1 MGQRRAREVQGRF
14 THYSLDTPLFCPQSA
29 AVRIGL
35 IFNPTA
41 QGDKAR
47 FLQQQLDGIRG
58 ECVLMPTEG
67 PGHAEVLAEEAV
79 ADGCEVVVAAGGDGT
94 IQEVS
99 NGLVRHPRGLK
110 HAALAVLPLGTV
122 NVLARELRI
131 PLDFDSAWRVIQ
143 QGVTSRVDL
152 PWIDFQVHGQAQ
164 RRCFPALAGAG
175 MDARACELVQW
186 ETKKMSG
193 QFAYLLAGLQTL
205 REDLPTF
212 TVQTPEK
219 TVPSADLVMFGN
231 GHMYGGPFDV
241 FPHASLVDGKLDAI
255 VVERVAAWR
264 FPEYTR
270 AILTGNLPGLEGVHY
285 LQSAEF
291 ELIPLENRR
300 VPVQLDGDTM
310 GELPGKITV
319 EPLALRMVL
328 PSKE

>member
-1 MGQRRAREVQGRF
+1 M
-14 THYSLDTPLFCPQSA
+14 LCPQA
-29 AVRIGL
+29 AGVRIGL

-47 FLQQQLDGIRG
+47 FLQQQLDQIRD

-67 PGHAEVLAEEAV
+67 PGHAEVLAEKAV

-99 NGLVRHPRGLK
+99 NGLVRHPEGLEK
-110 HAALAVLPLGTV
+110 TALAVLPLGTV
-122 NVLARELRI
+122 NVLARELCI

-143 QGVTSRVDL
+143 QGVKSRVDL
-152 PWIDFQVHGQAQ
+152 PWIDFQKDGQVQ

-193 QFAYLLAGLQTL
+193 QFAYLVAGLETL

-212 TVQTPEK
+212 TVHTPEK

-231 GHMYGGPFDV
+231 GHMYGGSFDI

-255 VVERVAAWR
+255 VVEHVAAWR
-264 FPEYTR
+264 FPEYTQ
-270 AILTGNLPGLEGVHY
+270 AILTGNLPDLEGVHY
-285 LQSAEF
+285 LQSSEF
-291 ELIPLENRR
+291 ELMPHENRR
-300 VPVQLDGDTM
+300 VPVQLDGDAM

-319 EPLALRMVL
+319 ETKALRIVV
-328 PSKE
+328 PTRE

>member
-1 MGQRRAREVQGRF
+1 M
-14 THYSLDTPLFCPQSA
+14 LCPQA
-29 AVRIGL
+29 VGVRIGL

-47 FLQQQLDGIRG
+47 FLQQQLDQIRD

-67 PGHAEVLAEEAV
+67 PGHAEVLAEKAV

-99 NGLVRHPRGLK
+99 NGLVRHPEGLEK
-110 HAALAVLPLGTV
+110 TALAVLPLGTV
-122 NVLARELRI
+122 NVLARELCI

-143 QGVTSRVDL
+143 QGVKSRVDL
-152 PWIDFQVHGQAQ
+152 PWIDFQKDGQVQ

-193 QFAYLLAGLQTL
+193 QFAYLVAGLETL

-212 TVQTPEK
+212 TVHTPEK

-231 GHMYGGPFDV
+231 GHMYGGSFDI

-255 VVERVAAWR
+255 VVEHVAAWR
-264 FPEYTR
+264 FPEYTQ
-270 AILTGNLPGLEGVHY
+270 AILTGNLPDLEGVHY
-285 LQSAEF
+285 LQSSEF
-291 ELIPLENRR
+291 ELMPHENRR
-300 VPVQLDGDTM
+300 VPVQLDGDAM

-319 EPLALRMVL
+319 ETKALRIVV
-328 PSKE
+328 PTRE

>member
-1 MGQRRAREVQGRF
+1 M
-14 THYSLDTPLFCPQSA
+14 
-29 AVRIGL
+29 RIGL

-47 FLQQQLDGIRG
+47 HLREQLAEIEDQ
-58 ECVLMPTEG
+58 CVLMPTEG
-67 PGHAEVLAEEAV
+67 PGHAEVLAEQAV
-79 ADGCEVVVAAGGDGT
+79 ADGFEVLVAAGGDGT

-99 NGLVRHPRGLK
+99 NGLVRHPDGLTK
-110 HAALAVLPLGTV
+110 TALAVLPLGTV

-131 PLDFDSAWRVIQ
+131 PLDFESAWRVIQ
-143 QGVTSRVDL
+143 QGITSRVDL
-152 PWIDFQVHGQAQ
+152 PWIEFQIEGKMS

-175 MDARACELVQW
+175 MDARACELVKW

-205 REDLPTF
+205 REELPTF

-219 TVPSADLVMFGN
+219 SVASADLVMFGN
-231 GHMYGGPFDV
+231 GHMYGGAFDV
-241 FPHASLVDGKLDAI
+241 FPHASLVDGRLDAI

-264 FPEYTR
+264 FPEYTQ
-270 AILTGNLPGLEGVHY
+270 AILTGNLPYLEGVHY
-285 LQSAEF
+285 LQSSEF
-291 ELIPLENRR
+291 ELIPHKNAR

-319 EPLALRMVL
+319 EPQALRIVL
-328 PSKE
+328 PAKD

>member
-1 MGQRRAREVQGRF
+1 ML
-14 THYSLDTPLFCPQSA
+14 YPQA
-29 AVRIGL
+29 AGVRIGL

-47 FLQQQLDGIRG
+47 FLQQQLDQIRD

-67 PGHAEVLAEEAV
+67 PGHAEVLAEKAV

-99 NGLVRHPRGLK
+99 NGLVRHPEGLEK
-110 HAALAVLPLGTV
+110 TALAVLPLGTV
-122 NVLARELRI
+122 NVLARELCI
-131 PLDFDSAWRVIQ
+131 PLDFDSAWRVIK
-143 QGVTSRVDL
+143 QGVKSRVDL
-152 PWIDFQVHGQAQ
+152 PWIDFQKDGQVQ

-193 QFAYLLAGLQTL
+193 QFAYLVAGLETL

-212 TVQTPEK
+212 TVHTPEK

-231 GHMYGGPFDV
+231 GHMYGGSFDI

-255 VVERVAAWR
+255 VVEHVAAWR
-264 FPEYTR
+264 FPEYTQ
-270 AILTGNLPGLEGVHY
+270 AILTGNLPDLEGVHY
-285 LQSAEF
+285 LQSSEF
-291 ELIPLENRR
+291 ELMPHENRR
-300 VPVQLDGDTM
+300 VPVQLDGDAM

-319 EPLALRMVL
+319 ETKALRIVVPMR
-328 PSKE
+328 E

>member
-1 MGQRRAREVQGRF
+1 M
-14 THYSLDTPLFCPQSA
+14 LCPQA
-29 AVRIGL
+29 AGVRIGL

-47 FLQQQLDGIRG
+47 FLQQQLDQIRD

-67 PGHAEVLAEEAV
+67 PGHAEVLAEKAV

-99 NGLVRHPRGLK
+99 NGLVRHPEGLEK
-110 HAALAVLPLGTV
+110 TALAVLPLGTV
-122 NVLARELRI
+122 NVLARELCI

-143 QGVTSRVDL
+143 QGVKSRVDL
-152 PWIDFQVHGQAQ
+152 PWIDFQKDGQVQ

-193 QFAYLLAGLQTL
+193 QFAYLMAGLETL

-231 GHMYGGPFDV
+231 GHMYGGSFDI

-255 VVERVAAWR
+255 VVEHVAAWR
-264 FPEYTR
+264 FPEYTQ
-270 AILTGNLPGLEGVHY
+270 AILTGNLPDLEGVHY
-285 LQSAEF
+285 LQSSEF
-291 ELIPLENRR
+291 ELMPHENRR
-300 VPVQLDGDTM
+300 VPVQLDGDAM

-319 EPLALRMVL
+319 ETKALRIVV
-328 PSKE
+328 PTRE

>member
-1 MGQRRAREVQGRF
+1 
-14 THYSLDTPLFCPQSA
+14 
-29 AVRIGL
+29 
-35 IFNPTA
+35 
-41 QGDKAR
+41 
-47 FLQQQLDGIRG
+47 
-58 ECVLMPTEG
+58 MPTEG

-99 NGLVRHPRGLK
+99 NGLVRHPDGLEK
-110 HAALAVLPLGTV
+110 IALAVLPLGTV

-152 PWIDFQVHGQAQ
+152 PWIDFQKDGQVQ

-193 QFAYLLAGLQTL
+193 QFAYLLAGLETL

-231 GHMYGGPFDV
+231 GHMYGGSFDI

-264 FPEYTR
+264 FPEYTQ

-285 LQSAEF
+285 LQSSEF
-291 ELIPLENRR
+291 ELIPHENRR

-319 EPLALRMVL
+319 EPKALRIVL
-328 PSKE
+328 PARE